1 MPNKIE
7 TSNPRPHAD
16 MYTPPPQCH
25 KPTPH
30 TKRTAILMTLLRLT
44 CICHTHEH
52 LPLQS
57 SSILFL
63 KVSWAFSSLKN
74 KARVNA
80 FLYMIPTCMLPL
92 VAYTLPLTY
101 FNVLGV
107 GFGAKVK
114 HFSEKTLHAFI
125 KKSLKRYFL
134 IYIISKSMFFG
145 EDSIMFRWR
154 FCRFYVGKVL
164 LLLLLFTGRS
174 SILFLMANLKF
185 YCLQYLATSKP

>member
-25 KPTPH
+25 KPTLH

-107 GFGAKVK
+107 GFGAKVYIFLK
-114 HFSEKTLHAFI
+114 NTSCFYKKNTKTLLFDIHYL
-125 KKSLKRYFL
+125 KKYV
-134 IYIISKSMFFG
+134 
-145 EDSIMFRWR
+145 FRR
-154 FCRFYVGKVL
+154 K
-164 LLLLLFTGRS
+164 
-174 SILFLMANLKF
+174 
-185 YCLQYLATSKP
+185 

>member
-25 KPTPH
+25 KPTLH
-30 TKRTAILMTLLRLT
+30 TKHTAILMTLLRLT

-80 FLYMIPTCMLPL
+80 FLYMIPTCMLPP

-114 HFSEKTLHAFI
+114 HFSEKTLHAII
-125 KKSLKRYFL
+125 KKSLKYYFL
-134 IYIISKSMFFG
+134 IYIISKSMLFG

-154 FCRFYVGKVL
+154 FCRFYVKKSVTSSFALYWLQQYVVFNGK
-164 LLLLLFTGRS
+164 S
-174 SILFLMANLKF
+174 
-185 YCLQYLATSKP
+185 

>member
-1 MPNKIE
+1 
-7 TSNPRPHAD
+7 

-25 KPTPH
+25 KPTLH

-80 FLYMIPTCMLPL
+80 FLYMIPTCMLPP

-114 HFSEKTLHAFI
+114 RFSEKTLHALI
-125 KKSLKRYFL
+125 KKSLKHYFL
-134 IYIISKSMFFG
+134 IYIISKSMLFG
-145 EDSIMFRWR
+145 KDSIMFRWR
-154 FCRFYVGKVL
+154 FCRFYVKKSVTSSFALYWLQQYVVFNGK
-164 LLLLLFTGRS
+164 S
-174 SILFLMANLKF
+174 
-185 YCLQYLATSKP
+185 